1 LNALYDVASN
11 SELLKYLEFKFKTVS
26 SVQKISDELI
36 ETCLSAGSKDN
47 MSAIVIKFEDNTTP
61 IGVSDEETERLAKIK
76 NELEKF
82 MWIDLSSCH
91 KNCKP
96 EVIVYIQKLL
106 KLKKFDMS
114 WIPGAGIHGFST
126 EIESIIDEYYVQYP
140 VAKVITKA
148 GSCVEDPPE

>member
-1 LNALYDVASN
+1 MNALYDVASN

-82 MWIDLSSCH
+82 MWIDLQGRRTS
-91 KNCKP
+91 
-96 EVIVYIQKLL
+96 
-106 KLKKFDMS
+106 
-114 WIPGAGIHGFST
+114 GT
-126 EIESIIDEYYVQYP
+126 
-140 VAKVITKA
+140 
-148 GSCVEDPPE
+148 